1 MRHERA
7 VVILPKLIDAEL
19 GPIRRWLVSRHVGQC
34 ATCMGVMEDMQA
46 VRNAVQTSVIPHRAP
61 PGLAERIGMAL
72 DREVRAAQ
80 PAPKRFN
87 FAYPGLSL
95 AGAAAG
101 VALTMLV
108 MNQSPSSDNRL
119 AMDLVSSHVR
129 SMMADHLMDVPTS
142 DRHTVKP
149 WLSAHMDFSP
159 DVKDFVAQGYPLL
172 GGRMDYVEGRDTAA
186 IVYRRDKH
194 IINLFVFKQAGADSD
209 PKQSRVDGFNVI
221 TWREGGLR
229 YAAVSD
235 VEPAQLVTFVGLV
248 RGA

>member
-7 VVILPKLIDAEL
+7 LVVLPKLIDEEL
-19 GPIRRWLVSRHVGQC
+19 GPVRRWLVSRHISQC
-34 ATCMGVMEDMQA
+34 ATCMGILEDMQA
-46 VRNAVQTSVIPHRAP
+46 VRSALRTSVMPHRAP
-61 PGLAERIGMAL
+61 HGLAERIGMAL
-72 DREVRAAQ
+72 AREVQ
-80 PAPKRFN
+80 TPAPVRKRLN
-87 FAYPGLSL
+87 FAYPGMSL

-101 VALTMLV
+101 VALTVLV
-108 MNQSPSSDNRL
+108 MNQGPSSDRL

-159 DVKDFVAQGYPLL
+159 EVKDLVAQGFPLV

-186 IVYRRDKH
+186 IVYKRDKH
-194 IINLFVFKQAGADSD
+194 VINLFVFKRQGVADTD
-209 PKQSRVDGFNVI
+209 PKQSRVDGFNII
-221 TWREGGLR
+221 TWRESGLQ

-235 VEPAQLVTFVGLV
+235 VEAAQLQMFVQLV
-248 RGA
+248 RGG